1 MSQERRD
8 VGLGTSMC
16 GAAERGRQEVT
27 SQEPRDLSNT
37 TGWGWAGGRTLVI
50 SGSKDREKPKRQ
62 GIRLQWRR
70 WGRWEESTGS
80 FGEKVILAPQDN
92 RG

>member
-1 MSQERRD
+1 MSQERTD

-37 TGWGWAGGRTLVI
+37 TGWGWAG
-50 SGSKDREKPKRQ
+50 DRK
-62 GIRLQWRR
+62 
-70 WGRWEESTGS
+70 S
-80 FGEKVILAPQDN
+80 VV
-92 RG
+92 

>member
-1 MSQERRD
+1 MSQERTD

-37 TGWGWAGGRTLVI
+37 TGWGWAGAVFG
-50 SGSKDREKPKRQ
+50 G
-62 GIRLQWRR
+62 RR
-70 WGRWEESTGS
+70 WC
-80 FGEKVILAPQDN
+80 PQTPMAQLQQ
-92 RG
+92 